1 MTRECLARSVGSRP
15 STSCIDIVTAPTSW
29 GPALARRGRGCARRD
44 RDESVDGHAV
54 DALACRADEGRGHA
68 AIHLGE
74 RLARDDPRVP
84 EWGNPAG
91 DKPRRPGLNA

>member
-1 MTRECLARSVGSRP
+1 MPGAGAGAHGAT
-15 STSCIDIVTAPTSW
+15 
-29 GPALARRGRGCARRD
+29 

-74 RLARDDPRVP
+74 RLARDDPRIP

>member
-1 MTRECLARSVGSRP
+1 M
-15 STSCIDIVTAPTSW
+15 
-29 GPALARRGRGCARRD
+29 
-44 RDESVDGHAV
+44 DGHAV

-74 RLARDDPRVP
+74 RLARDDPRIP